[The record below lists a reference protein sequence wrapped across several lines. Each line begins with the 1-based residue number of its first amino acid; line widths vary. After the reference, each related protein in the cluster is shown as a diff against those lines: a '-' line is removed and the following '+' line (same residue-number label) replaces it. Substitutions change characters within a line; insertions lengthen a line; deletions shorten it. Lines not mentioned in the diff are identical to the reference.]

1 MRRAGFILAGIFCAL
16 FTACENAVV
25 PEQEVEQEMV
35 NTDELDSLI
44 GVVQI
49 ELITKLTGTI
59 EEKGLVAAAEFCSS
73 HAQHLTDSL
82 SEVLGYS
89 IRRVSDKHRNPK
101 NSLDT
106 YDLEVMQAFRVSKEA
121 GNMSMAQ
128 LNNANKTYYKPILLG
143 MPVCLKCHGTVQ
155 DRDAEAYEVIRR
167 VYPADLAID
176 YELGD
181 LRGMWVMKY

>member
-1 MRRAGFILAGIFCAL
+1 MRRGGFILAGIFCAL
-16 FTACENAVV
+16 FSGCDNMTV
-25 PEQEVEQEMV
+25 PEQAEEQEMV
-35 NTDELDSLI
+35 NTEELDSLI
-44 GVVQI
+44 GVVQMQ
-49 ELITKLTGTI
+49 LISKLTGTI
-59 EEKGLVAAAEFCSS
+59 EEKGLVAAAEFCSA
-73 HAQHLTDSL
+73 HAQDLTDSL

-121 GNMSMAQ
+121 GNMSTAQ

-143 MPVCLKCHGTVQ
+143 MPVCLKCHGTIQ
-155 DRDAEAYEVIRR
+155 ERDAEAYEVIRR

-181 LRGMWVMKY
+181 LRGMWVVKY